1 MRDTDL
7 YTRISGIEVPWQ
19 VSTVKVEMAK
29 GEIIVHVERK
39 VGAKLCCPICGR
51 ESQGYDSRRR
61 RWHHLDTCQYKTILE
76 ADIPRVECPEHGVV
90 ATSVPWAE
98 PNSGFTAMFK
108 ALVIDRLKKASTAAV
123 WRLMGLSWNAID
135 KTMQQAVKRGLARR
149 GEICARHLGVDE
161 TAFKTRHDYVTI
173 VSDQDESKVLHV
185 SSDRKKAGL
194 KKWYESLPECYLQA
208 IESVSILESLLSAQE
223 KIAFDKFHVTKYL
236 GEAVDKVRRQE
247 HRVLMTEGH
256 EDLKGSKHDWLYNQ
270 ANMTPEKRRSFRALR
285 ESTLKTAHTWAI
297 KELAISL

>member
-61 RWHHLDTCQYKTILE
+61 RWRHLDTCQYKTILE
-76 ADIPRVECPEHGVV
+76 ADVPRVECPEHGVV

-135 KTMQQAVKRGLARR
+135 RTMQQAVKRGLARR

-236 GEAVDKVRRQE
+236 GEAVDKVRRQK
-247 HRVLMTEGH
+247 HKVLMAEGH
-256 EDLKGSKHDWLYNQ
+256 EDLKGSKHHWLYNQ
-270 ANMTPEKRRSFRALR
+270 ANMTPEKRRSFRALC

>member
-61 RWHHLDTCQYKTILE
+61 RWRHLDTCQYKTILE
-76 ADIPRVECPEHGVV
+76 ADVPRVECPEHGVV

-135 KTMQQAVKRGLARR
+135 RTMQQAVKRGLARR

-247 HRVLMTEGH
+247 HRVLMAEGH